1 MEIYFQLISDAE
13 SLKKACGELENDKFL
28 GFDVETTELDPYKG
42 DLRLVQLSN
51 GQNTKVIDLR
61 SFGSGESR
69 VESGG
74 SGDGS
79 SDSVKALR
87 TNPDLQPL
95 RDLLASNKQTKI
107 AHNAKFDTKWVRH
120 HLGVEV
126 GAVYDTYLASIL
138 IAAGEGER
146 RHGLADVVQFFLG
159 RTLDKSEQVS
169 DWGAAELSPSQV
181 EYAAKDAAIMIEV
194 RDKLEER
201 IVADKLT
208 EVLKLEN
215 DCVVPVA
222 EMELNGFYL
231 DEGRWREQLEKV
243 TVIQRAAADQL
254 QDMLSAGV
262 AQASLF
268 GRSEINLDSQAQVTD
283 ALVGLG
289 VPVPN
294 TTRAWELQPL
304 ADQYPVIA
312 KLLEYRGVAKS
323 ISSFGE
329 NILEFIEPKTGRI
342 HADFRLIGAPTGRF
356 SCSKPNLQQIPH
368 EEEYRRCF
376 RAPDGRKLV
385 IADYSQIELRI
396 LADFSEDKNFIEAFE
411 SGQDF
416 HSATAAQVFGINAA
430 DVTPDQRS
438 FAKRLNF
445 GVVYGIG
452 ASRFA
457 MMTGLTQKEAEDT
470 LRKYFATY
478 PRMDEWLR
486 TAASTVKETR
496 MTRTKSGRIARF
508 RFDEND
514 RSSLAAAQRY
524 AKNMPIQGTS
534 ADILKRALRLLHDD
548 IRPTSAKLV
557 NIVHDEIVV
566 ECDAAE
572 SDHIAGI
579 LEGAM
584 AKAGAQY
591 VSRVPIKVDVHVSD
605 EWSK

>member
-1 MEIYFQLISDAE
+1 MEIYFQLVSDAE
-13 SLKKACGELENDKFL
+13 SLKKACGELTNDKFL
-28 GFDVETTELDPYKG
+28 GFDVETTDLDPYKG

-51 GQNTKVIDLR
+51 GQNTKVIDLKPFR
-61 SFGSGESR
+61 DK
-69 VESGG
+69 
-74 SGDGS
+74 GD
-79 SDSVKALR
+79 LR
-87 TNPDLQPL
+87 TMPELAPL
-95 RDLLASNKQTKI
+95 RDLLSSNKQTKI

-126 GAVYDTYLASIL
+126 GNIYDTYLASIL
-138 IAAGEGER
+138 ISAGEGER

-169 DWGAAELSPSQV
+169 DWAADTLSQSQV
-181 EYAAKDAAIMIEV
+181 EYAAKDAAIMPEIRE
-194 RDKLEER
+194 KLEER
-201 IVADKLT
+201 IVADDLT

-222 EMELNGFYL
+222 QMELNGFYL
-231 DEGRWREQLEKV
+231 DVPRWREQLEKV
-243 TVIQRAAADQL
+243 KKLQSKAADQL
-254 QDMLSAGV
+254 QDLLSAGV

-268 GRSEINLDSQAQVTD
+268 GRAEINLDSQAQVSD
-283 ALVGLG
+283 ALINLG

-294 TTRAWELQPL
+294 TTRAWEMQPL
-304 ADQYPVIA
+304 AEQYPVVA
-312 KLLEYRGVAKS
+312 KLLEYRGYAKA
-323 ISSFGE
+323 ISSSGE

-356 SCSKPNLQQIPH
+356 SCSKPNLQQVPH

-376 RAPDGRKLV
+376 MAPEGRKLV

-416 HSATAAQVFGINAA
+416 HSATAAQVFGIKAE
-430 DVTPDQRS
+430 DVTADQRS

-457 MMTGLTQKEAEDT
+457 MMTGLTQSEAENT

-486 TAASTVKETR
+486 MAASNVKDTR
-496 MTRTKSGRIARF
+496 MTRTRSGRLARF

-514 RSSLAAAQRY
+514 RSSVASAQRY

-548 IRPTSAKLV
+548 IRRNSAKLV
-557 NIVHDEIVV
+557 NIVHDEIIV

-572 SDHIAGI
+572 ADQISKILDSAMLRAG
-579 LEGAM
+579 E
-584 AKAGAQY
+584 QY
-591 VSRVPIKVDVHVSD
+591 VKRVPIKIDAHIAD
-605 EWSK
+605 EWTK